1 VKNRYSKYKV
11 SGLVSFDDVPSHW
24 KKNRIKYIGFMYG
37 GLTGKS
43 GDDFRMDEGD
53 PSNKPFIPF
62 TNICNNTYIKG
73 SDLKLVSINENDNQN
88 RVEKDDL
95 FFMMTSETQED
106 VGKTSVLK
114 EDLGE
119 VYLNTFC
126 KGFRITDRSV
136 NPYFLNYLLNG
147 KPYRELLSVEG
158 NGFTRINLR
167 QDRVNDFV
175 LFTPSITEQEQI
187 VKYLDE
193 KTPQIDQLISITE
206 KKIEGLKEKRT
217 SLINHVV
224 TKGLDSNVEM
234 KDSGIEW
241 IGKIP
246 KHWNVK
252 KLGYL
257 GNLQGRIGYKGY
269 TKEDFVDEGQGC
281 LVLGGK
287 HIDKNNRINLS
298 DPEYLNWDKY
308 YESPEIMVKKG
319 DIIISQR
326 GTLGKCLFIDDDYG
340 ELTIN
345 PSLVVF
351 NRITEYPMF
360 IWYNLQ
366 CDYLISSIDII
377 GSTTTIPMLSQ
388 IEISSFKM
396 IVPPLSEQEEIVQ
409 HLDTQSTEINKLVSI
424 EQLRIETLKE
434 YRQSLISEVVTGK
447 IRVCGE
453 VPEFQES

>member
-1 VKNRYSKYKV
+1 MVNRFSTYKD
-11 SGLVSFDDVPSHW
+11 SGLVSIEEVPSHW

-43 GDDFRMDEGD
+43 GDDFRMDEDD

-73 SDLKLVSINENDNQN
+73 SDLKLVSINEDDNQN
-88 RVEKDDL
+88 KVEKDDL

-175 LFTPSITEQEQI
+175 LFTPPITEQEQI

-193 KTPQIDQLISITE
+193 KTSQIDQLISITE

-224 TKGLDSNVEM
+224 TKGLDSNIEM
-234 KDSGIEW
+234 KDSGVEW
-241 IGKIP
+241 IGEIP
-246 KHWNVK
+246 KHWEVKRIKNITENHRQGYYSSREYDESGHRMVRITDINDDNSISIVNSPFYDLEEVEVERFKLENGDFLFPRTGGVGRFGIFEGQEQSIYGSFLIRFRFSDDIRHSFIKYFLNTQSYLNQILQVIHGGVNQNVHVENIK
-252 KLGYL
+252 ECKICFPSDPKEQNEIIDYL
-257 GNLQGRIGYKGY
+257 DNH
-269 TKEDFVDEGQGC
+269 TKE
-281 LVLGGK
+281 
-287 HIDKNNRINLS
+287 IDN
-298 DPEYLNWDKY
+298 
-308 YESPEIMVKKG
+308 
-319 DIIISQR
+319 
-326 GTLGKCLFIDDDYG
+326 
-340 ELTIN
+340 
-345 PSLVVF
+345 
-351 NRITEYPMF
+351 
-360 IWYNLQ
+360 
-366 CDYLISSIDII
+366 LIS
-377 GSTTTIPMLSQ
+377 L
-388 IEISSFKM
+388 
-396 IVPPLSEQEEIVQ
+396 EQQ
-409 HLDTQSTEINKLVSI
+409 
-424 EQLRIETLKE
+424 RIETLKE

-447 IRVCGE
+447 IRV
-453 VPEFQES
+453 F

>member
-1 VKNRYSKYKV
+1 MINRFSTYKD
-11 SGLVSFDDVPSHW
+11 SGLVSIEEVPSHW

-43 GDDFRMDEGD
+43 GDDFRMDEDD

-73 SDLKLVSINENDNQN
+73 SDLKLVSINEDDNQN

-114 EDLGE
+114 DDLGE

-167 QDRVNDFV
+167 QDRVNDFI
-175 LFTPSITEQEQI
+175 LFSPPLPEQEQI

-193 KTPQIDQLISITE
+193 KTSQIDQLISITE

-234 KDSGIEW
+234 KDSGVEW
-241 IGKIP
+241 IGEIP
-246 KHWNVK
+246 KHWEVK
-252 KLGYL
+252 KLKHSCDIVYGISPPDTTYNDEGIGKELINGPVEYSETDFGYTRSL
-257 GNLQGRIGYKGY
+257 KWTTHPTKIVPKNSLLFCLRGSTTGRLNLTHKEVSIGRGVCSINSKENQWFLVYTIQILRMFIRDTFKGSTFPSV
-269 TKEDFVDEGQGC
+269 TKEDVDNYI
-281 LVLGGK
+281 L
-287 HIDKNNRINLS
+287 
-298 DPEYLNWDKY
+298 P
-308 YESPEIMVKKG
+308 
-319 DIIISQR
+319 
-326 GTLGKCLFIDDDYG
+326 
-340 ELTIN
+340 
-345 PSLVVF
+345 
-351 NRITEYPMF
+351 
-360 IWYNLQ
+360 
-366 CDYLISSIDII
+366 
-377 GSTTTIPMLSQ
+377 
-388 IEISSFKM
+388 
-396 IVPPLSEQEEIVQ
+396 VPPVPEQENIVSYIDNKSTQ
-409 HLDTQSTEINKLVSI
+409 IDTLVSI
-424 EQLRIETLKE
+424 ELLRIETLKE

-447 IRVCGE
+447 IRVCEE
-453 VPEFQES
+453 VPEFQEN